1 MFKSMEEKIRNSN
14 FIHNIRAYAKENLK
28 FTDCL
33 VYYSYLKAKEKKTGL
48 IEGEKIML
56 YGSVHNCEDELFK
69 AFNLDYKY
77 ASKYDKEAKFSLE
90 KAVIKG
96 ISKILRKSG
105 INESEVSPQYAAD
118 YIGDSISK
126 CLDEI
131 FEKGKDIRIIEPD
144 YYFGKIETA
153 KGTVIKTLHF
163 YHEGLISDVITEYDP
178 EITARHSFYD
188 ILLSEGLPEI
198 MRRVSYTD
206 IISELAKDIWF
217 TQYENENWE
226 YLKYFPVL
234 RKTFFQYAETNFYY
248 LLSNHSVF
256 NMISDDISTYYEENS
271 SDYDK
276 ADYSGKID
284 LYDDF
289 CDVFEI

>member
-1 MFKSMEEKIRNSN
+1 MFKPMEEKIRNSN
-14 FIHNIRAYAKENLK
+14 FMHNFRAYAKDNLK

-33 VYYSYLKAKEKKTGL
+33 VNYSYLKAKEKKNGL

-56 YGSVHNCEDELFK
+56 YGSVHNCEVELFK

-77 ASKYDKEAKFSLE
+77 ASEYDKEAKFSLE
-90 KAVIKG
+90 KVVMKG
-96 ISKILRKSG
+96 MSKILRKS
-105 INESEVSPQYAAD
+105 NLDESDVTPQYAAD
-118 YIGDSISK
+118 YIGASITE

-131 FEKGKDIRIIEPD
+131 FEKGKDTRIIKPD
-144 YYFGKIETA
+144 YYFGKIETS

-163 YHEGLISDVITEYDP
+163 YHEGLLSDVVTKYNS

-188 ILLSEGLPEI
+188 TLLTEGLPEI
-198 MRRVSYTD
+198 MRRVSYMN
-206 IISELAKDIWF
+206 IISELVKDIWF

-248 LLSNHSVF
+248 L
-256 NMISDDISTYYEENS
+256 
-271 SDYDK
+271 
-276 ADYSGKID
+276 
-284 LYDDF
+284 
-289 CDVFEI
+289 

>member
-1 MFKSMEEKIRNSN
+1 MHN
-14 FIHNIRAYAKENLK
+14 FRAYAKDNLK

-48 IEGEKIML
+48 TESEKSML
-56 YGSVHNCEDELFK
+56 YDSVHNCEDEFFK

-77 ASKYDKEAKFSLE
+77 ASEYDKEAEFSLE
-90 KAVIKG
+90 NAVMKG
-96 ISKILRKSG
+96 VSKILRKSG
-105 INESEVSPQYAAD
+105 LDESEVSPQYAAD
-118 YIGDSISK
+118 YIGESIAE

-131 FEKGKDIRIIEPD
+131 FEKGKDTRIINLD
-144 YYFGKIETA
+144 YYFGKMETSE
-153 KGTVIKTLHF
+153 GTVIKTLHF
-163 YHEGLISDVITEYDP
+163 YHEGLISDVITKYNP
-178 EITARHSFYD
+178 ELTARHSFYD
-188 ILLSEGLPEI
+188 TLLSDGLPEI
-198 MRRVSYTD
+198 MRRVSYVD
-206 IISELAKDIWF
+206 IISELVKDIWF
-217 TQYENENWE
+217 AQYENENWD

-234 RKTFFQYAETNFYY
+234 RKEFFQYAETNFYY

-256 NMISDDISTYYEENS
+256 NVISDDISAYYEENS

>member
-1 MFKSMEEKIRNSN
+1 MFKPMEEKIRNSN
-14 FIHNIRAYAKENLK
+14 FMHNFRAYAKDNLK

-33 VYYSYLKAKEKKTGL
+33 VNYSYLKAKEKKNGL

-77 ASKYDKEAKFSLE
+77 ASEYDKEAKFSLE
-90 KAVIKG
+90 KVVMKG
-96 ISKILRKSG
+96 MSKILRKS
-105 INESEVSPQYAAD
+105 NLDESDVTPQYAAD
-118 YIGDSISK
+118 YIGASITE

-131 FEKGKDIRIIEPD
+131 FEKGKDTRIIKPD
-144 YYFGKIETA
+144 YYFGKIETS

-163 YHEGLISDVITEYDP
+163 YHEGLLSDVVTKYNS

-188 ILLSEGLPEI
+188 TLLTEGLPEI
-198 MRRVSYTD
+198 MRRVSYMN
-206 IISELAKDIWF
+206 IISELVKDIWF

-256 NMISDDISTYYEENS
+256 NVISDDISTYYEENS

>member
-14 FIHNIRAYAKENLK
+14 FMYNFRAFAKDNLK

-33 VYYSYLKAKEKKTGL
+33 VNYSYLKAKEKKTGL
-48 IEGEKIML
+48 TEGEKTML
-56 YGSVHNCEDELFK
+56 YDSVHNCEDELFK
-69 AFNLDYKY
+69 AFNLNYKY

-90 KAVIKG
+90 KVVIKG
-96 ISKILRKSG
+96 MSKILRKSG
-105 INESEVSPQYAAD
+105 IKESEVSPQYAAD
-118 YIGDSISK
+118 YIGASIAE

-131 FEKGKDIRIIEPD
+131 FEKGKDTRIIKQD
-144 YYFGKIETA
+144 YYFGRIETS

-163 YHEGLISDVITEYDP
+163 YHEGLISNVITEYDP
-178 EITARHSFYD
+178 EITSRHSFYD
-188 ILLSEGLPEI
+188 TLLSESLPEI